1 MKKWKSILTMVLA
14 LVVAF
19 SVPAMASDVTLKA
32 TQTSENSV
40 AIEMENDV
48 PILGVEFVLNNIA
61 AESLETTSRTEDFLA
76 VFNDLGGQRVKVVLV
91 SLKKDAISAGSG
103 PILEFVYDGI
113 VSGDLEM
120 TDVNVA
126 DANNQPV
133 VVNKNRQLIGNL

>member
-1 MKKWKSILTMVLA
+1 MKKWKSALTMVLA

-40 AIEMENDV
+40 AIEMENNV
-48 PILGVEFVLNNIA
+48 PILGVEFVLNNIIA
-61 AESLETTSRTEDFLA
+61 AKSLETTSRTEGFLA

-103 PILEFVYDGI
+103 PILEFVGI
-113 VSGDLEM
+113 ASGDLEM
-120 TDVNVA
+120 TDVNIA

-133 VVNKNRQLIGNL
+133 VANLW